1 MTIITAIDTER
12 IAHVNFVMDDIHS
25 SVNTVYECMID
36 NDSDELKKELKRLI
50 KTMRAILESLEDE
63 G

>member
-25 SVNTVYECMID
+25 SVNNVYECMID
-36 NDSDELKKELKRLI
+36 NDSAELKKELKRLI

-63 G
+63 V